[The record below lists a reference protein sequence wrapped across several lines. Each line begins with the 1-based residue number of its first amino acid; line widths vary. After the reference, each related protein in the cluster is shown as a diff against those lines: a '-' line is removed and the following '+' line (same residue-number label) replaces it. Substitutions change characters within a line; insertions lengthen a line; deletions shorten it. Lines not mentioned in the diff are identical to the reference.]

1 MGKIRILHITPVLT
15 IGGAEKKL
23 FYILKKL
30 DKNKFAHHVIY
41 SIPGDLKKEID
52 KEGIPLTRIYPL
64 RFVNPFSL
72 FAIWRIYKFI
82 KINKIDLVHCHL
94 DIAYILGSI
103 AAIIARVPVV
113 FGFQNIADER
123 YLSYY
128 KVIKYIEKAI
138 SLFTDKIIV
147 ESKAVKNVLLSW
159 GIKQEKLAIIP
170 NGVEVPDN
178 FKAVIDKS
186 EDIIKELGL
195 EGCFLVGNIARLVD
209 FKNHRLLLNAAVK
222 VVSIKPEVRFLIIGD
237 GPLRG
242 ELEHLSNKL
251 GISKNVIFLGT
262 VMDFERYLQL
272 FDIFVLCSYTESS
285 PMALLH
291 ALAYGRPVISTS
303 VGDIPSIIENGIN
316 GVLIPSNDPD
326 ALAAAIMD
334 LLEADRKRR
343 EIAYAGWQ
351 LANEKFSIQ
360 TMIDGIEGIYLDVA
374 DKHVSKGKN
383 I

>member
-1 MGKIRILHITPVLT
+1 LHITPVLT